1 VIQLSVKEAIV
12 PSGTSD
18 RDHDLNKL
26 KSVLDRCGVVLI
38 ERKPSASTTT
48 FRGGR
53 GLTRG
58 AIGEF
63 MAKDVLSGLLVP
75 SSILS
80 GSSADPSTLIR
91 ASNSALSTGSRMKAH
106 LVFV

>member
-1 VIQLSVKEAIV
+1 
-12 PSGTSD
+12 
-18 RDHDLNKL
+18 
-26 KSVLDRCGVVLI
+26 
-38 ERKPSASTTT
+38 
-48 FRGGR
+48 
-53 GLTRG
+53 
-58 AIGEF
+58 

-91 ASNSALSTGSRMKAH
+91 ASNSALSTGLRMKAH